1 VRKKPVNLKAS
12 SLADGFMDSN
22 DPHSQ
27 APDKLGRSM
36 VFLSWI
42 VALALFTF
50 LAQDWLD
57 DAYNPNQSPVTH
69 HDSTGIRQIVLKRNR
84 YGHYVSSGRIN
95 GQEAVFMLDTGAT
108 DVVIPE
114 ELAAGFGL
122 QRGRAYETR
131 TANGS
136 IEVYATRLDTIEL
149 GPIRLYNIQA
159 AINPYMNG
167 EEVLLGMSFLKYL
180 KFNQQG
186 DELIISTDNG

>member
-1 VRKKPVNLKAS
+1 VRKKPVNLKAIP
-12 SLADGFMDSN
+12 LADSFMESN
-22 DPHSQ
+22 DPDSQ
-27 APDKLGRSM
+27 TPDKLGRSM

-42 VALALFTF
+42 GALALFTF

-69 HDSTGIRQIVLKRNR
+69 DDAMGVRQIVLKRNR
-84 YGHYVSSGRIN
+84 YGHYVSSGKIN
-95 GQEAVFMLDTGAT
+95 GQDAVFMLDTGAT

-114 ELAAGFGL
+114 ELAADYGL
-122 QRGRAYETR
+122 RRGPAYQTM
-131 TANGS
+131 TANGI

-159 AINPYMNG
+159 AINPYMDG
-167 EEVLLGMSFLKYL
+167 DEVLLGMSFLKHL

-186 DELIISTDNG
+186 DELIISTNNG